1 MPHFSPCKHRIHPLF
16 TVQTSN
22 PSSFHR
28 ANTSSFPQYIKS
40 YLTKNACHSTTPIPQ
55 GDTIKCHSE
64 ATPKNL
70 VVAPARERL
79 FHPHFT
85 ARMSNAP
92 TSKNACCLCR
102 MDCRLACHSDVAVPR
117 IILRLT
123 RSIAST
129 VRTTS
134 LFVIL
139 SGAKNL
145 VVAPARG
152 CLSHPLSHQRHAFH
166 RANTS
171 SFPQYIKSYLTKN
184 TCHSTTPI
192 PQGNTIKCHSER
204 QRRISS

>member
-1 MPHFSPCKHRIHPLF
+1 MALPLF
-16 TVQTSN
+16 KILRV
-22 PSSFHR
+22 SFYCIFHK
-28 ANTSSFPQYIKS
+28 AIQLNVI
-40 YLTKNACHSTTPIPQ
+40 L
-55 GDTIKCHSE
+55 SE
-64 ATPKNL
+64 AKNL
-70 VVAPARERL
+70 VVAPAQRL

-85 ARMSNAP
+85 LHVCQTLPLQKMLALPQR
-92 TSKNACCLCR
+92 LYR
-102 MDCRLACHSDVAVPR
+102 MDCQLACHSDVAPPR

-145 VVAPARG
+145 VVAPARERPIYP
-152 CLSHPLSHQRHAFH
+152 SH
-166 RANTS
+166 RANIS

-184 TCHSTTPI
+184 ACHSTTPI

-204 QRRISS
+204 SEESRRSHHPPAYV